1 MALASTTIEAG
12 KSCAPEAAAPTA
24 AWNDRC
30 VKVRLGIG
38 LGALGEDDDLDAVL
52 ATMEDRGVDSLWV
65 SEVVTAP
72 LLDPIV
78 AMGYVVARTRRVKVG
93 TGVMVLPGRN
103 PVHVAKQLASLARLA
118 PRRILP
124 VFGLRAARAHEREL
138 FPVEGPRA
146 AVFEEA
152 LVVVRRLL
160 TEQRLTHHGE
170 FFTLDEIGVG
180 FPPSKPLDLWLG
192 GTAEPALR
200 RIGRLADGWLAS
212 FVTPD
217 EASAGIGVIKGA
229 AAQADRS
236 IEDDHYGVTIAVAFD
251 EVPDQLLALARER
264 RPDRDPKL
272 LVPVGWDAAARLVR
286 QFVDVGVTKFVL
298 RPATPPKSWPA
309 WVEEFADHALPLQN

>member
-1 MALASTTIEAG
+1 
-12 KSCAPEAAAPTA
+12 
-24 AWNDRC
+24 

-38 LGALGEDDDLDAVL
+38 LGALRPEDNLDEVL
-52 ATMEDRGVDSLWV
+52 ASMEGRGVDSLWV

-72 LLDPIV
+72 LLDPVV
-78 AMGYVVARTRRVKVG
+78 AMSYVVARTARVKVG
-93 TGVMVLPGRN
+93 TGVMVLPGRH

-124 VFGLRAARAHEREL
+124 VFGLRAARAHERAL
-138 FPVEGPRA
+138 FPIEGPRA

-160 TEQRLTHHGE
+160 TERRVTHEGE
-170 FFTLDEIGVG
+170 FFTLDDVSVG
-180 FPPSKPLDLWLG
+180 FLPSKPLDLWLG

-217 EASAGIGVIKGA
+217 EAARGITVIKA
-229 AAQADRS
+229 AAADAGRS
-236 IEDDHYGVTIAVAFD
+236 IEDDHYGVNIPVAFGEIPD
-251 EVPDQLLALARER
+251 ELLAFARQR
-264 RPDRDPKL
+264 RPERDPRP
-272 LVPVGWDAAARLVR
+272 LVPVGWDAAVRLVE

-298 RPATPPKSWPA
+298 RPATPPQSWPA
-309 WVEEFADHALPLQN
+309 WVDEFADHVKSLQT